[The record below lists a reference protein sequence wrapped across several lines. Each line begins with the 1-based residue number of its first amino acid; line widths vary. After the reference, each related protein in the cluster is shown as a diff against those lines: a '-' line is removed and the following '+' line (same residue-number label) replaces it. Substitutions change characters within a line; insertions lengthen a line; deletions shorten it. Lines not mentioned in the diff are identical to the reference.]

1 MKKIILQV
9 LITAMCPISAAI
21 GSDWSTC
28 SSNLDDLRRAS
39 RDASDIAAELDRTA
53 GELRNCRN
61 FPSTYDWAKDG
72 CRNKISDYNSKLSSL
87 KGELDTVSR
96 RSRYVASAC
105 GNEMTSLDQVP
116 NQISPASSNREN
128 YLCSAVRQNK
138 GTLPDKDLISICKQ
152 YMSESECKK
161 CLQTK

>member
-1 MKKIILQV
+1 MKKIV
-9 LITAMCPISAAI
+9 LRFI
-21 GSDWSTC
+21 GLSLCLIASVHASDWSTC
-28 SSNLDDLRRAS
+28 ASNLDDLRRAS

-53 GELRNCRN
+53 DELRNCRS
-61 FPSTYDWAKDG
+61 FPSMYDWAKDG
-72 CRNKISDYNSKLSSL
+72 CRSKVSDYNSKLGNLQS
-87 KGELDTVSR
+87 ELDTVSR

-105 GNEMTSLDQVP
+105 GVDMSSIEQVP
-116 NQISPASSNREN
+116 NQNAPSRNTREN

-138 GTLPDKDLISICKQ
+138 GTLADRDLIGICKQ